1 MSNIVD
7 SVASSSERKPD
18 YWPRRVVE
26 RAVVQILLGINGLLL
41 LLLIGIF
48 AIAYVVAIKEHYETL
63 GAFID
68 LLRWIA
74 AFHFMLYA
82 VVLLLIRFSIVILG
96 PAKKTGESEGGAA
109 G

>member
-1 MSNIVD
+1 
-7 SVASSSERKPD
+7 
-18 YWPRRVVE
+18 
-26 RAVVQILLGINGLLL
+26 
-41 LLLIGIF
+41 
-48 AIAYVVAIKEHYETL
+48 L

-96 PAKKTGESEGGAA
+96 PAKKTGEREGGAA